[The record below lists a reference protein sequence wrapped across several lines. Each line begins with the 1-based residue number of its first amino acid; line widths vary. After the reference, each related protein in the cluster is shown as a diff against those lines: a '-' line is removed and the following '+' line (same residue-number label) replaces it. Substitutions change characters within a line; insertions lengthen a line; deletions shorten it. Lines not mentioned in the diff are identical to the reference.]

1 MYLGCFIICIC
12 TSSRHFYVHFKK
24 QINDTL
30 LWLLAKLISGTHLIS
45 RITAIRWYVYILQ
58 FHSEKKI
65 IIHVIFCL
73 INLRYSLHIYIYCVY
88 MQADKVYIY

>member
-1 MYLGCFIICIC
+1 MTLSFGYLQNWFQ
-12 TSSRHFYVHFKK
+12 VL
-24 QINDTL
+24 TL
-30 LWLLAKLISGTHLIS
+30 FLGLRLSAGT
-45 RITAIRWYVYILQ
+45 YIYFNSIQ
-58 FHSEKKI
+58 KKKI